1 MDLEVVEWTI
11 VIAKRKKNRL
21 SQWLN
26 VAFKKKAGAARE
38 TKTGLFARKKEK
50 LGRWNIGLNL
60 ILQFE
65 EKCSKKC
72 QVEKGKNACLL
83 PVCFHFL
90 MIESRN
96 NNGWLFIALAFWKW
110 ITIHFKQVCVKH
122 ITRSNNI
129 YFSLVDK

>member
-1 MDLEVVEWTI
+1 MLSEQLWSQK
-11 VIAKRKKNRL
+11 AKRKKNGL

-26 VAFKKKAGAARE
+26 VAFKKKAGTARE

-72 QVEKGKNACLL
+72 QVEKGKNACYLSVFSFRWL
-83 PVCFHFL
+83 RAGTTMVGCSFH
-90 MIESRN
+90 
-96 NNGWLFIALAFWKW
+96 W
-110 ITIHFKQVCVKH
+110 HFENV
-122 ITRSNNI
+122 
-129 YFSLVDK
+129 